1 MTSARGANEA
11 RGEAAFRVGD
21 ATLVLRPSFEALV
34 AAEEELGPLFALCD
48 RASEGRVS
56 IGELAILFDHLSR
69 HARPTAVDREAI
81 GNALVTGGLAAAMP
95 ILRTI
100 LVQILQGR

>member
-1 MTSARGANEA
+1 M
-11 RGEAAFRVGD
+11 
-21 ATLVLRPSFEALV
+21 
-34 AAEEELGPLFALCD
+34 
-48 RASEGRVS
+48 S